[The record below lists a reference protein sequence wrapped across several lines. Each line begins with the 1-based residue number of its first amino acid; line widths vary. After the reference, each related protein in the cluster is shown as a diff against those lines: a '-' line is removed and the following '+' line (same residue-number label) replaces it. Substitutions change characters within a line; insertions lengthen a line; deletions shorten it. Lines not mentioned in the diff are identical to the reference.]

1 LNFECSP
8 FLCSC
13 LFSLTYTI
21 LFVFLVSSFL
31 FCSSHIGLNHLFVII
46 ITNTVQQND
55 DDVICSCVCVYFYL
69 PFFLLLF
76 YHRRHQ
82 LWKEGKKWTKFYLLF
97 NHSIFFFLINFISC
111 VYSVLL
117 FDDTISLLPFP
128 QIYSCLYMQY
138 DIHSFIQIWLL
149 LKEQLKRNNCTFYGR

>member
-8 FLCSC
+8 FLFSC

-31 FCSSHIGLNHLFVII
+31 FCSSHTGLNHLFVII

-97 NHSIFFFLINFISC
+97 NHSIFFFSLISSHVYTVYFYLMTLFHFYRSHKYIPVYICNMIFIH
-111 VYSVLL
+111 L
-117 FDDTISLLPFP
+117 FK
-128 QIYSCLYMQY
+128 Y
-138 DIHSFIQIWLL
+138 DCYWKS
-149 LKEQLKRNNCTFYGR
+149 N